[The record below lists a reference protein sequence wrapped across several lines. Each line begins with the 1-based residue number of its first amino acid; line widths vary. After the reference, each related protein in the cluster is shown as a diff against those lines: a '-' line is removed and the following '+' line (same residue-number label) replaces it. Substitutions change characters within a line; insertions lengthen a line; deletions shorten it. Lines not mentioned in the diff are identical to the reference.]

1 MLSSTRMNTNIQA
14 SQQNVLFMV
23 DGVPLI
29 TLVKAKELDER
40 PPLSDALGGLEQTLS
55 MLCSFLSLDD
65 FLQFLSSP
73 SFVEF
78 SRTPEP
84 WVQFD
89 LGLYADH
96 TKTLHL
102 IPEERCIT
110 LADQAMTG
118 ALDGGVW
125 TGEAD
130 ESMKAVL
137 VDWVAVVSH
146 AGQ

>member
-14 SQQNVLFMV
+14 SQQNGLFMV

-40 PPLSDALGGLEQTLS
+40 PPLSDALRGLEQTLS

-84 WVQFD
+84 WVQFE

-96 TKTLHL
+96 TKTLQL

-118 ALDGGVW
+118 ALAGGVW

-130 ESMKAVL
+130 DSMRAL
-137 VDWVAVVSH
+137 LTHWVAVVSH

>member
-84 WVQFD
+84 WVQFE

>member
-84 WVQFD
+84 WVQFE

-130 ESMKAVL
+130 DSMKAVL
-137 VDWVAVVSH
+137 VHWVAVVSH

>member
-1 MLSSTRMNTNIQA
+1 MNTNIQA

-84 WVQFD
+84 WVQFE

>member
-1 MLSSTRMNTNIQA
+1 MNTNIQA

-84 WVQFD
+84 WVQFE

-130 ESMKAVL
+130 DSMKAVL
-137 VDWVAVVSH
+137 VHWVAVVSH